1 MKETSPKIRPLI
13 GFIGQGWIGKNYAND
28 FENRGFQTV
37 RYSKEEPYV
46 QNESKIKECDIV
58 FIAVPTPTTK
68 SGFDGSIVKRVLSFV
83 GEGKIAV
90 IKSTMLPGTTKELQ
104 AEFPKIFVLHSPEF
118 LSESTAAKDAAEP
131 KRNIVGVPVSTPE
144 YLEKASAVMNV
155 LAEAPY
161 NKICGSTEAEI
172 VKYGRNISGFVR
184 VIIANIFYDL
194 TKEIGGN
201 WEEIREMISAD
212 PDTGPTYL
220 NPVHKSGRGAGGH
233 CYIKDFAAFQ
243 KFYEERLNDPAGKKM
258 LSAVVEKN
266 IELLL
271 TSGKDIDLLKGV
283 YGEDIGNVR

>member
-1 MKETSPKIRPLI
+1 MDQIKPGNKPLI

-28 FENRGFQTV
+28 FENRGFKTV

-68 SGFDGSIVKRVLSFV
+68 NGFDGSIVKKVLSFV

-104 AEFPKIFVLHSPEF
+104 AAFPKIFILHSPEF

-131 KRNIVGVPVSTPE
+131 KRNIVGVPAETKE
-144 YLEKASAVMNV
+144 YLEKAEAVMKV
-155 LAEAPY
+155 LPKAPY

-172 VKYGRNISGFVR
+172 VKYGRNISGFMR
-184 VIIANIFYDL
+184 VIVANIFYDL
-194 TKEIGGN
+194 TKKIGGN

-243 KFYEERLNDPAGKKM
+243 KFYEEHLDDPHGMKV
-258 LSAVVEKN
+258 LEAVVEKN
-266 IELLL
+266 IKLLL
-271 TSGKDIDLLKGV
+271 DSGKDIDLLKGV
-283 YGEDIGNVR
+283 YGEDVMNN